1 MKLVKSNHQQVHITL
16 MSLRRLV
23 VKGQGQPVM
32 VTEVTEST
40 EWI

>member
-1 MKLVKSNHQQVHITL
+1 MKLIKSNHQQVHITR

-32 VTEVTEST
+32 VTEITHEP
-40 EWI
+40 